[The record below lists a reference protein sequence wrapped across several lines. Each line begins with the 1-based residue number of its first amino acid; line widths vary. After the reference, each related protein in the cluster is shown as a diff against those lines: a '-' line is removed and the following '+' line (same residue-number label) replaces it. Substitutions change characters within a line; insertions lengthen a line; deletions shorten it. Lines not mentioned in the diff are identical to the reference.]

1 MKPCASAGPSRRGT
15 SGHARPTRFPWQK
28 PPSATEGPKGKKD
41 LSDEVGQKAERAL
54 ARALAT
60 AVSAAIR
67 GDAAGIVLDP
77 AKTIVKGMI
86 L

>member
-1 MKPCASAGPSRRGT
+1 MAKAPIAAGKAL
-15 SGHARPTRFPWQK
+15 ARVLV
-28 PPSATEGPKGKKD
+28 SATESRKGRRD
-41 LSDEVGQKAERAL
+41 LSDDVGQKAERAL
-54 ARALAT
+54 ARALA
-60 AVSAAIR
+60 AAASAAIR

>member
-1 MKPCASAGPSRRGT
+1 M
-15 SGHARPTRFPWQK
+15 
-28 PPSATEGPKGKKD
+28 D

-54 ARALAT
+54 ARALAA

-67 GDAAGIVLDP
+67 GDAAGIVLEP